1 VKSVA
6 TLKYQIL
13 LQKQVLQ
20 RDGNISRTISSK
32 IALLPDSLE
41 ELDRRLD
48 NEKAR
53 LVCMA
58 GNKGSLNVGRI

>member
-1 VKSVA
+1 MKSVA